1 MRAAAVAIGIGAVLG
16 LGLGLVALVLG
27 WVTAGTQPLAPSTA
41 AQAGASA
48 EDLAVLR
55 ARRLL
60 PPVAG
65 LDPRMLRDTFRD
77 GRGQGSHDAID
88 ILGPRGTPV
97 LAVDDGVV
105 LKLLTSARGGLS
117 VYQLDPTST
126 YCYYYAHLDGYAAGL
141 HEGQAL
147 GRGSLVG
154 YVGTTGNAPPDTPH
168 LHFAILRLDPGQRRC
183 QGPAL
188 NPYPLWAEPGGVP
201 SR

>member
-1 MRAAAVAIGIGAVLG
+1 MRGAGGAIGFGAVLG
-16 LGLGLVALVLG
+16 LGLGLGALVLG
-27 WVTAGTQPLAPSTA
+27 WMTAGTRPLAPATA
-41 AQAGASA
+41 ARAGASA
-48 EDLAVLR
+48 EDLAVLH

-65 LDPRMLRDTFRD
+65 LDPRTLRDTFED
-77 GRGQGSHDAID
+77 GRGDRSHDAID
-88 ILGPRGTPV
+88 ILAPRGTPV
-97 LAVDDGVV
+97 VAVDDGVV
-105 LKLLTSARGGLS
+105 LRLLTSARGGLS

-168 LHFAILRLDPGQRRC
+168 LHFAILRPGPGQRGC
-183 QGPAL
+183 QGGAL
-188 NPYPLWAEPGGVP
+188 NPYPLWAEPAGVP

>member
-1 MRAAAVAIGIGAVLG
+1 VRGAARAIGIGAVLG
-16 LGLGLVALVLG
+16 LGLGLGALVLG
-27 WVTAGTQPLAPSTA
+27 WVTTRTQPLAPSS
-41 AQAGASA
+41 AGRAGVSGD
-48 EDLAVLR
+48 DLAALHV
-55 ARRLL
+55 RRLL

-65 LDPRMLRDTFRD
+65 LDPRTLRDTFDD
-77 GRGQGSHDAID
+77 GRGQGSHEAID
-88 ILGPRGTPV
+88 ILAPRGTPV

-117 VYQLDPTST
+117 VYQLDATST

-154 YVGTTGNAPPDTPH
+154 YVGTTGNAPPGTPH
-168 LHFAILRLDPGQRRC
+168 LHFAILRLGPGQRGC
-183 QGPAL
+183 QGPAV
-188 NPYPLWAEPGGVP
+188 NPYPLWAEP